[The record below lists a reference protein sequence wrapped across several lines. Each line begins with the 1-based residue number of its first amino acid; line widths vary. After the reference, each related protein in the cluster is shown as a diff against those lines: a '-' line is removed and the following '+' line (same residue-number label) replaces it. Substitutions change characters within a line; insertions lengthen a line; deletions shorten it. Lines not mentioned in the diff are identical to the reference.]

1 MKIKEFDI
9 ILNIKEPTN
18 QEEFEVVQGDS
29 GSNLLRVTLIDG
41 LEQYD
46 LTGTN
51 VEIVFRKADGTT
63 VQQTDTSIISRTGGR
78 FQVILKTNTIAC
90 PGPVTAE
97 VRILEEEI
105 LLTSTRFGFFVR
117 KSLVDDDTIESTN
130 EFPILT
136 QLVNDTKEII
146 ESIPTIEYKLG
157 EITNT
162 ESNLNQSI
170 TEGNALKAD
179 LDITIGE
186 GNVLKTGLDNSIED
200 GNVLK
205 GDLDE
210 IIAGTDYE
218 HLLTELNDK
227 LDKTGDTKDNTVTFE
242 QAAEDGELT
251 SGSKLSALFG
261 LIKKKFAD
269 ILTSLAGKI
278 DKTSI
283 AQTTEVND
291 STKVPST
298 AVTHGMQQNIV
309 KNAND
314 IGVLTNNLN
323 YNYVK
328 KAVTI
333 SNQDINNIKTTGFYY
348 GYNVINSAN
357 SEISV
362 FKVQRYTDDWIYQ
375 EQIVIKA
382 DGTATRYYRTFY
394 NGSTWGTWIQ
404 F

>member
-18 QEEFEVVQGDS
+18 QGEFEVVQGDS
-29 GSNLLRVTLIDG
+29 GSNLLRVTLING

-105 LLTSTRFGFFVR
+105 LLTSTRFNFFVR
-117 KSLVDDDTIESTN
+117 KSLINDETIESTN
-130 EFPILT
+130 EFPVLT
-136 QLVNDTKEII
+136 QLVIDTKEII
-146 ESIPTIEYKLG
+146 EAIPAIETKLG

-170 TEGNALKAD
+170 TVGNTLKTD
-179 LDITIGE
+179 LYTTIGE
-186 GNVLKTGLDNSIED
+186 GNTLKTGLDNSIAD

-205 GDLDE
+205 ENLDD

-218 HLLTELNDK
+218 HVLTELSNK
-227 LDKTGDTKDNTVTFE
+227 LDKTGDSKDNIVTFTE
-242 QAAEDGELT
+242 TDGELS
-251 SGSKLSALFG
+251 SGSNHATLFG
-261 LIKKKFAD
+261 IIKKKFAD

-291 STKVPST
+291 PNRVPST
-298 AVTHGMQQNIV
+298 VVTNGLQQSFNML
-309 KNAND
+309 N
-314 IGVLTNNLN
+314 NNLAN
-323 YNYVK
+323 NLANLKIRKIVATVAPDSDGVITFTHNCNFSNTEYV
-328 KAVTI
+328 AI
-333 SNQDINNIKTTGFYY
+333 INPVGNGHIYTKHAMIDGNIMQFSAYTDDGTL
-348 GYNVINSAN
+348 ITSAN
-357 SEISV
+357 S
-362 FKVQRYTDDWIYQ
+362 
-375 EQIVIKA
+375 
-382 DGTATRYYRTFY
+382 
-394 NGSTWGTWIQ
+394 GSFFVRCVLFGE
-404 F
+404 